1 MTETIAFDPGIG
13 KLVVDFNDFLNKVYS
28 QLYVSHTIHAKKA
41 KFKLY
46 SGKIYKYMRNNIAF
60 YMGCLLWAY
69 YIVKEN
75 NNTPKTIDG
84 NIFSN
89 LTEKQIVDSIK
100 VGLKSLTTPANK
112 PGILYVSGLKYKANK
127 KGDLLEIEFIDKD
140 NKAHKIDVNTPD
152 PNKKYT
158 VACDDFY
165 ATGGNNYIKKD
176 DPKNFVLKQYD
187 FDKDKLACDYIKKLP
202 QPLEIKDDGRIT
214 FVD

>member
-89 LTEKQIVDSIK
+89 LTEKQIQDYDFLEQINFLESYFDQYTKDIMFYTGQKIQIPNKWIEIIK
-100 VGLKSLTTPANK
+100 LYKEFIILNNGFIATKMTSDLMLPERLKNTEFNFNIKSKIDEA
-112 PGILYVSGLKYKANK
+112 INK
-127 KGDLLEIEFIDKD
+127 KDLEILLNID
-140 NKAHKIDVNTPD
+140 
-152 PNKKYT
+152 
-158 VACDDFY
+158 
-165 ATGGNNYIKKD
+165 G
-176 DPKNFVLKQYD
+176 L
-187 FDKDKLACDYIKKLP
+187 
-202 QPLEIKDDGRIT
+202 T
-214 FVD
+214 F